1 MTYKKITFSLEE
13 KGGKMGYSI
22 GQVAKKTGLSTHT
35 LRYYEKEGLLPFVR
49 KNGSGL
55 RVFADSDIG
64 WLEMIECLIGV
75 GMPLKGIKQ
84 YIDWYREGDTTL
96 PERLEMFKR
105 QKQNL
110 EQQMAM
116 LNKHME
122 KINYKINLYTE
133 AVKLGSLEQAMNNKK
148 IREEKKKVYDA
159 A

>member
-1 MTYKKITFSLEE
+1 
-13 KGGKMGYSI
+13 
-22 GQVAKKTGLSTHT
+22 
-35 LRYYEKEGLLPFVR
+35 
-49 KNGSGL
+49 
-55 RVFADSDIG
+55 
-64 WLEMIECLIGV
+64 
-75 GMPLKGIKQ
+75 
-84 YIDWYREGDTTL
+84 
-96 PERLEMFKR
+96 MFKR

>member
-1 MTYKKITFSLEE
+1 MFSIE
-13 KGGKMGYSI
+13 KRRKNGIFDRTSC
-22 GQVAKKTGLSTHT
+22 KKTELSTHT

-49 KNGSGL
+49 KNSSGL

-64 WLEMIECLIGV
+64 WLKMIECLKGV
-75 GMPLKGIKQ
+75 GMPLKEIKQ

-110 EQQMAM
+110 ERQMAM

>member
-1 MTYKKITFSLEE
+1 
-13 KGGKMGYSI
+13 MGYSI

-64 WLEMIECLIGV
+64 WLEMIECLKGV

-122 KINYKINLYTE
+122 KNQL
-133 AVKLGSLEQAMNNKK
+133 
-148 IREEKKKVYDA
+148 
-159 A
+159 